1 MTTSLRHTIYFF
13 LLLCIANIIAG
24 IFNQTH
30 NYTGSLIDVLES
42 MPGLGMTSLIFWIG
56 CQWKPHT
63 KIRLFFL
70 PILRTLFWTLIV
82 VSGFWSK
89 NRMSSEDFLYANNEL
104 FFWWTSLKIVT
115 PTIRDYNVIVELAL
129 IDILSIAVGQLL
141 LIYSAILLDSK
152 IFNLKTKY
160 IDNGI

>member
-13 LLLCIANIIAG
+13 LFLCIANIIAG

-30 NYTGSLIDVLES
+30 NTTGSLKDVLES

-63 KIRLFFL
+63 KLRLFFL
-70 PILRTLFWTLIV
+70 PILRTIFWTLIV
-82 VSGFWSK
+82 VSGFWSN
-89 NRMSSEDFLYANNEL
+89 NRMPYEDFLYANNEL

-115 PTIRDYNVIVELAL
+115 PTIRDYNEILELAL

-141 LIYSAILLDSK
+141 LIYSAILLDSR

-160 IDNGI
+160 IDNRS